1 MYARKEAK
9 IKSVTPLEG
18 KEGTIV
24 TLKGSGFAKH
34 FRNNCVVIGGMGACA
49 RVQPNGSDS
58 EIKARIG
65 PVARA
70 NVGDILMWP
79 GTGVDLHTESIRV
92 GRTRLAFS
100 EVAVF
105 RNGARQTNAG
115 VKFRLTE
122 ASPNT
127 FAGEFVDT
135 SEALDNSFGF
145 EGGAMTVRLPAGFSP
160 CRFRTVDACM
170 VLKEPTV
177 AIDFTA
183 SLEGDDDEECLNALA
198 KTITGHAAM
207 VGEKVAVH
215 AGRGRDGGH
224 ELTVSKPYMS
234 RSMMTL
240 HFG

>member
-1 MYARKEAK
+1 MYARQPVK
-9 IKSVTPLEG
+9 ITSVSPLEG
-18 KEGTIV
+18 KEGTVV
-24 TLKGSGFAKH
+24 TLRGSGFAKH

-49 RVQPNGSDS
+49 RVQPNGSDR

-65 PVARA
+65 PVART

-79 GTGVDLHTESIRV
+79 GVGVDLHTESVQV
-92 GRTRLAFS
+92 GKTRLDFS

-105 RNGARQTNAG
+105 RNGAPQANAK
-115 VKFRLTE
+115 VKFKLTE

-127 FAGEFVDT
+127 FAGEFVET
-135 SEALDNSFGF
+135 SEALDERFGF
-145 EGGAMTVRLPAGFSP
+145 EGGAMTVRLPPGFSP
-160 CRFRTVDACM
+160 CRFKSVDVCI

-183 SLEGDDDEECLNALA
+183 RVEGGDDEECLNALA

-207 VGEKVAVH
+207 VGEKVAVYV
-215 AGRGRDGGH
+215 GGGGQGGH
-224 ELTVSKPYMS
+224 ELVVAKPYMS